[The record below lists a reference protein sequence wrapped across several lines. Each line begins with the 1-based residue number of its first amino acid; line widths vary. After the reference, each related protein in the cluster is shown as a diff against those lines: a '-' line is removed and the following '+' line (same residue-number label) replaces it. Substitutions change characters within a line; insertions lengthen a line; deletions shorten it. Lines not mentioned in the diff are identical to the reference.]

1 MEDLAFDFLGDGLA
15 DAGPTE
21 AGCQTALHPWL
32 SLLVLRALDAQLD
45 LGLIDAD
52 ALGRLR
58 SLLSRHTQKPRKM
71 LADADPDL
79 LADFVRQGL
88 AEKQREITAAD
99 AQHRLQ
105 QLAAELAEALGL
117 ERTEAALTAVALA
130 CVECQDIPRAMD
142 LGDSMKEA
150 AIMEVSARVAGIPV
164 ADAIEALGRP
174 SPLRAGAEKPFGRHK
189 PEPSDH
195 FNVPWRVAHLVKSG
209 SHDVERIV
217 RLFFQS
223 APPAELTLAH
233 FRDQPRVLQV
243 VREMVSGLM
252 LRPRKGV
259 NILIHGAPGTGK
271 TQFVRALSE
280 AVGGRLL
287 EVGVVDA
294 DGDPINPRARIG
306 SLQACL
312 SALERVNNGLV
323 VLDEAEDIF
332 PCDVR
337 DFFGS
342 RRSDRHKGWLSGVL
356 ESNPR
361 PVFWL
366 CNRID
371 QIDPAYLRRFDIV
384 TEMRGPG
391 RAARAQM
398 VDEVFENAALPDSLR
413 AQLAGDASLSP
424 AHLRKIADVLGD
436 LHVSDSEAVHS
447 AVACLVAERRKAD
460 GSAPANQ
467 AERAIRYRP
476 ECTHA
481 DTDLTALAEALGK
494 LPEARVCLYG
504 PPGTGKTEWALHL
517 AQTHGMDVLVRRGSD
532 LLGPYVG
539 QTEARVAAAFREAED
554 RGALLLVDEADS
566 FLGRRERTRSGWE
579 VGMVNEFLQALERFR
594 GLCVVTTNFMDGL
607 DPASA
612 RRFDFKI
619 RFEWLRADQVEGLFC
634 ELLDGLGIKG
644 EPPAGVLQQVRSAG
658 CLAPGDFA
666 NVARQNRLVKLHST
680 PQAIAEALL
689 REVRFKD
696 RGASGR
702 RFGYI

>member
-1 MEDLAFDFLGDGLA
+1 MEDLTLDFLEDGLLE
-15 DAGPTE
+15 AGPAAVEKQPPT
-21 AGCQTALHPWL
+21 HPWL
-32 SLLVLRALDAQLD
+32 SLLVFRALSAQFE
-45 LGLIDAD
+45 LGLAD
-52 ALGRLR
+52 GDVLTRIRCLLR
-58 SLLSRHTQKPRKM
+58 RHTQKSRRA
-71 LADADPDL
+71 LAGADPDV
-79 LADFVRQGL
+79 LAEFVRQGL
-88 AEKQREITAAD
+88 ADKQRQIAAAD
-99 AQHRLQ
+99 TQHPLQ
-105 QLAAELAEALGL
+105 QLATSLVDALGL
-117 ERTEAALTAVALA
+117 DQTEVALTAVALA

-142 LGDSMKEA
+142 LAGSMKDAE
-150 AIMEVSARVAGIPV
+150 MVEVAARVAGIPTV
-164 ADAIEALGRP
+164 DAIEALGRP
-174 SPLRAGAEKPFGRHK
+174 SPLRAGVEKPFGHHK
-189 PEPSDH
+189 PDPSDH
-195 FNVPWRVAHLVKSG
+195 FSLPWRVAHLVKSG
-209 SHDVERIV
+209 TYDVGKIV

-223 APPAELTLAH
+223 APPAELTFAD
-233 FRDQPRVLQV
+233 FRGQSDVLEV
-243 VREMVSGLM
+243 IHKMVSGLM

-306 SLQACL
+306 SLQSCL
-312 SALERVNNGLV
+312 SALERVSNGLV

-332 PCDVR
+332 PCEVP

-356 ESNPR
+356 ESNSR

-391 RAARAQM
+391 RAARAQV
-398 VDEVFENAALPDSLR
+398 VDQVFAGAALPDSLR

-424 AHLRKIADVLGD
+424 AHLKKIADVLGD
-436 LHVSDSEAVHS
+436 LRAAGSEAAQS
-447 AVACLVAERRKAD
+447 AVACLVAERRKAA
-460 GSAPANQ
+460 GKAPTSHE
-467 AERAIRYRP
+467 EREIRYRP

-481 DTDLTALAEALGK
+481 DTDLSALAEALGSA
-494 LPEARVCLYG
+494 PEARVCVYG
-504 PPGTGKTEWALHL
+504 PPGTGKTEWAYHVARL
-517 AQTHGMDVLVRRGSD
+517 HGMEVLGKRGSD

-539 QTEARVAAAFREAED
+539 QTEARIAAAFREAED

-566 FLGRRERTRSGWE
+566 FLGRRDRSRASWE

-594 GLCVVTTNFMDGL
+594 GISVVTTNFMDGL

-612 RRFDFKI
+612 RRFDFKV
-619 RFEWLRADQVEGLFC
+619 RFDWLRADQAEGLFH
-634 ELLDGLGIKG
+634 ELLHRLGIQV
-644 EPPAGVLQQVRSAG
+644 EPSAAVLQQVRGAG
-658 CLAPGDFA
+658 LLAPGDFA
-666 NVARQNRLVKLHST
+666 NVARQNRVVRLHGT
-680 PQAIAEALL
+680 PHAIAEALL

-696 RGASGR
+696 GGVSGR
-702 RFGYI
+702 KLGYI